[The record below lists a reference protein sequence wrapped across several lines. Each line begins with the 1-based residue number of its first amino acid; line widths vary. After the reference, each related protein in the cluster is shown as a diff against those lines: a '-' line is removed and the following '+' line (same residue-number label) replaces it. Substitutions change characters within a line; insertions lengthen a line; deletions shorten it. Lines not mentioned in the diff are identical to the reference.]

1 MTYIHKYI
9 GLIILLYYFFCASLA
24 NSMILDENYSNNGK
38 ESLLE
43 VINNDIKTAYTIS
56 LLSVKNLEDT
66 SNINIQTTKLRKFLE
81 KDLLQNILLAVNSIK
96 SSNVD
101 DNLKESVLNL
111 NDLINSIHDKTHMI
125 LGGASPIAM
134 AFYSEEIIKQ
144 FKQIYNGLDKNNNN
158 KIENESGEGCLNFIN
173 SLYVNNK

>member
-1 MTYIHKYI
+1 MAYIHKYI
-9 GLIILLYYFFCASLA
+9 GLIILLYYFFCAGLA

-101 DNLKESVLNL
+101 ENLKESVLNL

-173 SLYVNNK
+173 SLNISNK

>member
-1 MTYIHKYI
+1 
-9 GLIILLYYFFCASLA
+9 
-24 NSMILDENYSNNGK
+24 MILDENYSNNGK

-101 DNLKESVLNL
+101 ENLKESVLNL

-173 SLYVNNK
+173 SLNISNK